1 MLVGKWFLDDLKTLL
16 LTCKDKAR
24 VSKIHGVL
32 ITSGLLSN
40 KFSAAQLISSYAR
53 VGDVYLAH
61 QLFDNLPKRGIESW
75 NALIVAYSRENL
87 QHEVVSLY
95 KAMGFHGVKPDSSTF
110 TMAIKACSGL
120 MDLELGDKIWR
131 KAVDCGFEHDVFVGS
146 SVLNLYAKCGKMDE
160 ATCVFERMRRK
171 DVVSWSTMITGF
183 VKIGKVNEALDTYRT
198 MCQEGFEGD
207 RVVMLALIQVCSNIE
222 DLKMAS
228 SLHCYMIRRDFPIDV
243 MVHTSLVDMYS
254 KNGEMGIASILFRT
268 MSCRNSVSWSTLI
281 SGYAR
286 NGFSRNALESI
297 IEMQSCGFEPDVVSL
312 VGALLASSQV
322 GFLIFGR
329 VIHGYIV
336 RRLAVNQILATSLVD
351 TYAKCGSLS
360 SARNLFD
367 RMSSGDVIF
376 WNTIITSYGNHGH
389 GEEALSLFH
398 QMIKTKTK
406 PDHAT
411 FASLLSALSHAG
423 LVEEGKHLFD
433 IMIKEFKVQPT
444 EKHHVCLIDLL
455 ARAGQVEVA
464 WKLIDSMACEP
475 GIAIW
480 VAILSGCLNH
490 KKFFVGE
497 LVAKKVLELN
507 PDSPGIY
514 SLVSN
519 FFSAARKWDEVAK
532 LRKLMKVKGM
542 KKEPGY
548 SVVEMSGI
556 FHSFLAEHNCHPQ
569 YQQILGVLEEME
581 IEMRAMEYVPKTKF
595 VSRNVQQE
603 VEIL

>member
-1 MLVGKWFLDDLKTLL
+1 MLVGKWILEDLKTLL
-16 LTCKDKAR
+16 LTCKDRAC

-32 ITSGLLSN
+32 ITSGLFSN

-61 QLFDNLPKRGIESW
+61 KLFDSLPKRGTESS

-95 KAMGFHGVKPDSSTF
+95 KEMGFQGVKPDSSTF
-110 TMAIKACSGL
+110 TMAIKACTGL

-131 KAVDCGFEHDVFVGS
+131 RAVDCGYEHDVFVGS
-146 SVLNLYAKCGKMDE
+146 SVMNLYAKCGKMDE

-171 DVVSWSTMITGF
+171 DVVSWCTMITGF
-183 VKIGKVNEALDTYRT
+183 VKIGKLNEALNTYRR

-207 RVVMLALIQVCSNIE
+207 KVVMLALIQVCSNIE
-222 DLKMAS
+222 DLKRAS
-228 SLHCYMIRRDFPIDV
+228 SLHGYMIRRDFLMDV
-243 MVHTSLVDMYS
+243 MVQTSLVDMYA
-254 KNGEMGIASILFRT
+254 KNGEMAIACTLFRT
-268 MSCRNSVSWSTLI
+268 MNCRNIVSWSTLI
-281 SGYAR
+281 SGYAQ
-286 NGFSRNALESI
+286 NGLSRNALESI
-297 IEMQSCGFEPDVVSL
+297 IEMQSCGFEPDLVSL
-312 VGALLASSQV
+312 VGALLACSQI

-329 VIHGYIV
+329 AIHGYIV
-336 RRLAVNQILATSLVD
+336 KRVDVNKILVTSLVD
-351 TYAKCGSLS
+351 MYAKCGALS
-360 SARNLFD
+360 SARILFD
-367 RMSSGDVIF
+367 RMSSGDVIL

-389 GEEALSLFH
+389 GEEVLSLFH
-398 QMIKTKTK
+398 QMIKTNTK

-423 LVEEGKHLFD
+423 LVEEGKYLFD

-444 EKHHVCLIDLL
+444 EKHLVCLIDLL

-475 GIAIW
+475 VIAIW
-480 VAILSGCLNH
+480 VALLSGCLNH

-497 LVAKKVLELN
+497 FVAKKVLELN

-532 LRKLMKVKGM
+532 LRKLMKMEGM

-548 SVVEMSGI
+548 SVVEVSGV
-556 FHSFLAEHNCHPQ
+556 FHSFLAESKCHPR

-581 IEMRAMEYVPKTKF
+581 IEMRAMGYVPKTEF
-595 VSRNVQQE
+595 VSHN
-603 VEIL
+603 I